1 MSKLGRE
8 ILADERA
15 AQARNNVLERY
26 APWRIGEYIVTERY
40 SPNRRPSRSYV
51 IYNLK
56 GWDLGHIGRGLELF
70 ECTTKRGAM
79 REARRLSRELL
90 KCSHT

>member
-26 APWRIGEYIVTERY
+26 APWRIGPYVITTRY
-40 SPNRRPSRSYV
+40 FSKRTPKRSYV
-51 IYNLK
+51 IYS
-56 GWDLGHIGRGLELF
+56 IGQWEIGEIGFGKELF
-70 ECTTKRGAM
+70 EYNSKREAF
-79 REARRLSRELL
+79 RIARRLTKRVTS
-90 KCSHT
+90 